1 MEADLSQGPIDPA
14 AKRAHDSLVDNTT
27 ASGAVHL
34 RILLAEDNEPIR
46 GRLRALLRKQ
56 PDFELVGEAVDGE
69 EAVQLARSSRPDVV
83 IMDIQMPALNGIEAT
98 RRIKGEFP
106 SIKVIALSMHG
117 DEGFMRA
124 MSDAGAASYVL
135 KDDMLRELPRLL
147 RSIASAAAK
156 QAVGVNDTSRKH

>member
-1 MEADLSQGPIDPA
+1 M
-14 AKRAHDSLVDNTT
+14 DNTT

-83 IMDIQMPALNGIEAT
+83 IMDVQMPALNGIEAT

-106 SIKVIALSMHG
+106 SIEVIALSMHG

-156 QAVGVNDTSRKH
+156 QAIGGNDSSRKN

>member
-1 MEADLSQGPIDPA
+1 M
-14 AKRAHDSLVDNTT
+14 DNTT

-83 IMDIQMPALNGIEAT
+83 IMDVQMPALNGIEAT

-106 SIKVIALSMHG
+106 SIEVIALSMHG

-156 QAVGVNDTSRKH
+156 QAIGVNDTTRKH